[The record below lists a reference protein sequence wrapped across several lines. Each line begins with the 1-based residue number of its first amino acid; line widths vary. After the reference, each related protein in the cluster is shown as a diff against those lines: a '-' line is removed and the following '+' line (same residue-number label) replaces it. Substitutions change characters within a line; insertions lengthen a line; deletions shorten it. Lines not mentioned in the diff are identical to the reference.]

1 MQALRFLFSPSGRL
15 RPRPFVLAV
24 IVVYLA
30 GLAAQRLTAS
40 PMLPYGLWPFAI
52 VQALL
57 IWIWFALHAKRLRD
71 AGLGSGLAAGASLLY
86 ALSVVLM
93 LLVGASFAHEFTAP
107 SWGVAPTSTLG
118 LIYLILLI
126 DMISIVSILSGS
138 PHYDVTW
145 LILAGMTITAFLPPI
160 FAITLTI
167 RAAKRPSAL
176 ERKA

>member
-1 MQALRFLFSPSGRL
+1 MQALRFLFSPFGRL
-15 RPRPFVLAV
+15 RPRPFVLAA

-30 GLAAQRLTAS
+30 GLAAQWLTS
-40 PMLPYGLWPFAI
+40 PQMLVHGLWPFAI
-52 VQALL
+52 AQALL

-71 AGLGSGLAAGASLLY
+71 AGLGSGLAAGVSLLY
-86 ALSVVLM
+86 AFSVVLL
-93 LLVGASFAHEFTAP
+93 LLVAASFLHEFTAP
-107 SWGVAPTSTLG
+107 AWGAVHTSTLEV
-118 LIYLILLI
+118 INVIFI
-126 DMISIVSILSGS
+126 DDMISIFSILNGK

-167 RAAKRPSAL
+167 RAATRPSAR